1 MTCRNAGPFIS
12 LLKALLC
19 LLVLFFLPRLTVQA
33 EERLKV
39 MATVPPLYYF
49 TVNVAGHRADVELLL
64 PSQLSPHDFA
74 ATPRDLRRLSQARLL
89 FVNGLSLEGWL
100 EGLLRNSGLSPDQ
113 VVDTS
118 LGVEPLKDGAI
129 RKDRAKSGPRGQ
141 DPHIWLDP
149 LRALRQAANIRD
161 ALSRADP
168 GGQGTY
174 QRNFESY
181 AGRLRLLD
189 EEIRS
194 SLKDVKTRYYVAFHD
209 AFAYFAERYGLTL
222 LAAIEE
228 VPGRDPSPRH
238 LARVSDLIRA
248 HGVRSLFSPAGPLP
262 RIVRSLAEDLGLKVY
277 PLDPIEAGPLHPK
290 GYERLM
296 RGNLRLIVEALNR

>member
-1 MTCRNAGPFIS
+1 
-12 LLKALLC
+12 
-19 LLVLFFLPRLTVQA
+19 
-33 EERLKV
+33 
-39 MATVPPLYYF
+39 
-49 TVNVAGHRADVELLL
+49 
-64 PSQLSPHDFA
+64 
-74 ATPRDLRRLSQARLL
+74 
-89 FVNGLSLEGWL
+89 
-100 EGLLRNSGLSPDQ
+100 
-113 VVDTS
+113 
-118 LGVEPLKDGAI
+118 
-129 RKDRAKSGPRGQ
+129 
-141 DPHIWLDP
+141 
-149 LRALRQAANIRD
+149 
-161 ALSRADP
+161 
-168 GGQGTY
+168 
-174 QRNFESY
+174 
-181 AGRLRLLD
+181 LD

-277 PLDPIEAGPLHPK
+277 PLDPIETGPLHPE
-290 GYERLM
+290 GYERLV